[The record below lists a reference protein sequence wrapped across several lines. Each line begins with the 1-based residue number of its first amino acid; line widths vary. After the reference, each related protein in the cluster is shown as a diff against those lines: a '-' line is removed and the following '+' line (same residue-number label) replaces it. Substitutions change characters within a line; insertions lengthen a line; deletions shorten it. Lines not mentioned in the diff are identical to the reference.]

1 VNQDGTVL
9 CEIDDVGAGGTF
21 WNLLGNSGTTAGT
34 HFLGTTDNQ
43 ALEVKVNDTRVFRLE
58 PDVTSSQ
65 IAPNI
70 IGGHSGNFVASGA
83 IGATIGGGG
92 GASGLNIVTQSYGTI
107 GGGNRNR
114 AGLDVPPGAAF
125 GDTVAGGSTN
135 TASGGLSTVGGGANN
150 VASGAGSV
158 VAGGSFNAA
167 SATSSSVGGG
177 SNNVASGVGSTVV
190 GGSVNTA
197 SGGNS
202 FAAGNRANANL
213 DGCFVWG
220 DMSSNNVFNC
230 DIANGTA
237 FRSAGG
243 FYIYT
248 NPSLTTGAE
257 LHVGSGTWSTVSD
270 RNVKENFALV
280 DGREILGRLASIPIE
295 TWNYKTQETT
305 IRHIGPMAQDFRA
318 AFGVGEDDRHITTVD
333 ADGVALAAIQ
343 ALYRILQDKEK
354 EIAQL
359 KAEITEL
366 RTEHV
371 GELTALKEQISR
383 LQGLVQTT
391 LAQRINDVH
400 LSDASISG
408 Q

>member
-1 VNQDGTVL
+1 
-9 CEIDDVGAGGTF
+9 
-21 WNLLGNSGTTAGT
+21 
-34 HFLGTTDNQ
+34 
-43 ALEVKVNDTRVFRLE
+43 
-58 PDVTSSQ
+58 
-65 IAPNI
+65 
-70 IGGHSGNFVASGA
+70 
-83 IGATIGGGG
+83 
-92 GASGLNIVTQSYGTI
+92 
-107 GGGNRNR
+107 
-114 AGLDVPPGAAF
+114 
-125 GDTVAGGSTN
+125 
-135 TASGGLSTVGGGANN
+135 
-150 VASGAGSV
+150 
-158 VAGGSFNAA
+158 
-167 SATSSSVGGG
+167 
-177 SNNVASGVGSTVV
+177 
-190 GGSVNTA
+190 
-197 SGGNS
+197 
-202 FAAGNRANANL
+202 
-213 DGCFVWG
+213 
-220 DMSSNNVFNC
+220 MSSNNVFNC